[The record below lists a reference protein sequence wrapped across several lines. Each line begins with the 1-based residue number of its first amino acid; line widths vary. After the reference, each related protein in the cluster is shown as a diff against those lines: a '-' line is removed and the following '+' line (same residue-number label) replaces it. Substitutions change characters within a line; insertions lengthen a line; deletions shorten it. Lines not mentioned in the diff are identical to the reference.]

1 MGTSRS
7 PDFVVLGA
15 GIVGLSIA
23 RALRLRHPDALL
35 LVLEKEPAVGAH
47 ASGRNSGVLHSGIY
61 YPERSLKAR
70 ICAEGA
76 RRMAAYCDER
86 KLPIRRAGKVILPTR
101 PPDGARLEML
111 QARGRANGAHFEL
124 VDEAGLRAIEPDARS
139 ADPAGRALYNPDTAS
154 VEPRE
159 VTQGMAAE
167 LRELGVEIRAGVAAW
182 PERDGTLRVNGSPL
196 AYGHLV
202 NAAGAFA
209 DKVAHAMGVGARY
222 RIMPFKGCY
231 YRLREGAS
239 VTSRGL
245 IYPVPDLR
253 FPWLGVHTTVTP
265 SGTVYFGPSAAPA
278 FGRENYRGVEGFSAA
293 DVSVIAARMLEYYV
307 RNANGFRH
315 YVHTELPRLVKP
327 GFLRA
332 ARALIPA
339 LRAED
344 LLPDKKV
351 GIRAQ
356 LVDRET
362 GTLEM
367 DFVIEQGPRST
378 HVLNAVSPAFTCA
391 LPFGEMVAD
400 TIADCRFQIAD

>member
-1 MGTSRS
+1 MPS
-7 PDFVVLGA
+7 PDFAIVGG
-15 GIVGLSIA
+15 GIVGLAIA
-23 RALRLRHPDALL
+23 RALKVRRPDARI
-35 LVLEKEPAVGAH
+35 VVFEKEPTIGAH

-61 YPERSLKAR
+61 YAEGSLKAR

-76 RRMAAYCDER
+76 RRMAAYCDEHG
-86 KLPIRRAGKVILPTR
+86 LPIRRTGKVILPTR
-101 PPDGARLEML
+101 PGDGNRLEML

-124 VDEAGLRAIEPDARS
+124 VDEAGLRKIEPDARS
-139 ADPAGRALYNPDTAS
+139 ADGRALYNPETAS
-154 VEPRE
+154 VEPKA
-159 VTQGMAAE
+159 VTQGVADE
-167 LRELGVEIRAGVAAW
+167 LGRLGVEIRTGAAAW
-182 PERDGTLRVNGSPL
+182 PDGPRSLRVNGTPVT
-196 AYGHLV
+196 YGRLI

-209 DKVAHAMGVGARY
+209 DRVAHAMGVGGRY
-222 RIMPFKGCY
+222 RIMPFKGSY

-253 FPWLGVHTTVTP
+253 FPFLGVHTTVTP
-265 SGTVYFGPSAAPA
+265 SGAVYFGPSAAPA
-278 FGRENYRGVEGFSAA
+278 FGRENYRGLEGFSPS
-293 DVSVIAARMLEYYV
+293 DVSVITARMLEYYV

-315 YVHTELPRLVKP
+315 YVHAEAPRMIKA

-339 LRAED
+339 LRSED
-344 LLPDKKV
+344 LLPATKV

-356 LVDRET
+356 LVDRAN

-367 DFVIEQGPRST
+367 DFVVEHGEHST

-391 LPFGEMVAD
+391 LPFGEMVAQQVED
-400 TIADCRFQIAD
+400 AG

>member
-1 MGTSRS
+1 M
-7 PDFVVLGA
+7 
-15 GIVGLSIA
+15 GLSIA
-23 RALRLRHPDALL
+23 RALALRGAGKI
-35 LVLEKEPAVGAH
+35 VVFEKEPLIGAH

-61 YPERSLKAR
+61 YPEGSLKAR

-76 RRMAAYCDER
+76 RRMAEYCDER
-86 KLPIRRAGKVILPTR
+86 KLPIRRAGKVILPIR
-101 PPDGARLEML
+101 PGDGDRLEML
-111 QARGRANGAHFEL
+111 QKRGRANGAHFEI
-124 VDEAGLRAIEPDARS
+124 VDEAGLREIEPDARS
-139 ADPAGRALYNPDTAS
+139 ADGRALYNPETAS
-154 VEPRE
+154 VEPKA

-167 LRELGVEIRAGVAAW
+167 LAELGVDIRLGVAAL
-182 PERDGTLRVNGSPL
+182 PEADGTLRVDGGAV
-196 AYGHLV
+196 AYGHLI

-209 DKVAHAMGVGARY
+209 DRVAHAMGAGHRY

-265 SGTVYFGPSAAPA
+265 AGAIYFGPSAAPA
-278 FGRENYRGVEGFSAA
+278 FGRENYRWLEGFSAT
-293 DVSVIAARMLEYYV
+293 DVSVIAARLLEYYV

-315 YVHTELPRLVKP
+315 YVHTEAPHLVKA

-332 ARALIPA
+332 ARRILPA
-339 LRAED
+339 MRAED

-356 LVDRET
+356 LVDREN
-362 GTLEM
+362 GKLEM
-367 DFVIEQGPRST
+367 DFVIESGERST

-400 TIADCRFQIAD
+400 NVSGAQ

>member
-1 MGTSRS
+1 MRRS
-7 PDFVVLGA
+7 PDFVIAGA

-23 RALRLRHPDALL
+23 RALRLRYPDQSVV
-35 LVLEKEPAVGAH
+35 VLEKEPLIGAH

-61 YPERSLKAR
+61 YPEGSLKAK
-70 ICAEGA
+70 ICAAGA
-76 RRMAAYCDER
+76 RRMAEYCDER
-86 KLPIRRAGKVILPTR
+86 RLPIRRAGKVILPTR
-101 PPDGARLEML
+101 PADGDRLEML
-111 QARGRANGAHFEL
+111 QARGRANGAHFEI
-124 VDEAGLRAIEPDARS
+124 VDAAGLKEIEPDAHS

-154 VEPRE
+154 VEPKE

-167 LRELGVEIRAGVAAW
+167 LRDLGVEIRLGVAAW
-182 PERDGTLRVNGSPL
+182 PEADGTLRVNGSPL

-209 DKVAHAMGVGARY
+209 DKVAHAMGVGRRY

-231 YRLREGAS
+231 YRLRDGAS

-253 FPWLGVHTTVTP
+253 FPFLGVHTTVTP
-265 SGTVYFGPSAAPA
+265 AGKIYLGPSAAPA
-278 FGRENYRGVEGFSAA
+278 FGRENYRGIEGFSAA

-315 YVHTELPRLVKP
+315 YVHAELPRLVKP

-344 LLPDKKV
+344 LLPDRKV

-356 LVDRET
+356 LVDRQT

-367 DFVIEQGPRST
+367 DFVIEQGERST

-391 LPFGEMVAD
+391 LPFGEMVAEGVGG
-400 TIADCRFQIAD
+400 

>member
-1 MGTSRS
+1 MPS
-7 PDFVVLGA
+7 PDFAIVGG
-15 GIVGLSIA
+15 GIVGLAIA
-23 RALRLRHPDALL
+23 RALKVRRPDARI
-35 LVLEKEPAVGAH
+35 VVFEKEPTIGAH

-61 YPERSLKAR
+61 YAEGSLKAR

-76 RRMAAYCDER
+76 RRMAAYCDEHG
-86 KLPIRRAGKVILPTR
+86 LPIRRTGKVILPTR
-101 PPDGARLEML
+101 PGDGNRLEML

-124 VDEAGLRAIEPDARS
+124 VDEAGLRKIEPDARS
-139 ADPAGRALYNPDTAS
+139 ADGRALYNPETAS
-154 VEPRE
+154 VEPKA
-159 VTQGMAAE
+159 VTQGVADE
-167 LRELGVEIRAGVAAW
+167 LGRLGVEIRTGAAAW
-182 PERDGTLRVNGSPL
+182 PDGPRSLRVNGTPV
-196 AYGHLV
+196 AYGRLI

-209 DKVAHAMGVGARY
+209 DRVAHAMGVGGRY
-222 RIMPFKGCY
+222 RIMPFKGSY

-253 FPWLGVHTTVTP
+253 FPFLGVHTTVTP
-265 SGTVYFGPSAAPA
+265 SGAVYFGPSAAPA
-278 FGRENYRGVEGFSAA
+278 FGRENYRGLEGFSPS
-293 DVSVIAARMLEYYV
+293 DVSVITARMLEYYV

-315 YVHTELPRLVKP
+315 YVHAEAPRMIKA

-339 LRAED
+339 LRSED
-344 LLPDKKV
+344 LLPATKV

-356 LVDRET
+356 LVDRAN

-367 DFVIEQGPRST
+367 DFVVEHGEHST

-391 LPFGEMVAD
+391 LPFGEMVAQQVED
-400 TIADCRFQIAD
+400 AG

>member
-1 MGTSRS
+1 MTS
-7 PDFVVLGA
+7 PDFAIIGA

-23 RALRLRHPDALL
+23 RALKVKHPAARIV
-35 LVLEKEPAVGAH
+35 VLEKEPYTGAH

-61 YPERSLKAR
+61 YPEGSLKAR

-76 RRMAAYCDER
+76 RRMSAYCDER
-86 KLPIRRAGKVILPTR
+86 RLPIRRAGKIILPTR
-101 PPDGARLEML
+101 PGDGDRLELL
-111 QARGRANGAHFEL
+111 QARGSANGAHFEI
-124 VDEAGLRAIEPDARS
+124 VDEAGLREIEPHARS
-139 ADPAGRALYNPDTAS
+139 ADGRALYNPETAS
-154 VEPRE
+154 VEPKA

-167 LRELGVEIRAGVAAW
+167 LTALGVEIRLGVAAW
-182 PERDGTLRVNGSPL
+182 PAADGTLLVDGARV

-209 DKVAHAMGVGARY
+209 DRVAHAMGVGRRY

-231 YRLREGAS
+231 YRLRDGAS
-239 VTSRGL
+239 VTSNGL

-265 SGTVYFGPSAAPA
+265 SGAVYFGPSAAPA
-278 FGRENYRGVEGFSAA
+278 FGRENYRGLDGFSTA
-293 DVSVIAARMLEYYV
+293 DVSVIAARMIEYYV

-315 YVHTELPRLVKP
+315 YVHAELPRLVKP

-332 ARALIPA
+332 ARALLPA
-339 LRAED
+339 LKAED

-362 GTLEM
+362 RALEM
-367 DFVIEQGPRST
+367 DFVIEPGPRST

-400 TIADCRFQIAD
+400 EVVKDVKRET